1 MVSGRQFGRR
11 GRKLNAFHL
20 SFNPI
25 LDKHAPIRR
34 IKLRTRPNPFVTDE
48 IKLLMRSRYNCRTL
62 ASKSN
67 DPDAC
72 STYINLK
79 REVKHRLRKAEKDYV
94 VERIKDNPN
103 DSNYLWKI
111 IRSCIPKKTTTGSA
125 KSLVKDE
132 EVIANDFNNYFC
144 SIGKN
149 TVKKINLMAEE
160 FNYDLNRADEL
171 RPKNFSP
178 E

>member
-1 MVSGRQFGRR
+1 MEE
-11 GRKLNAFHL
+11 KLNAFHL
-20 SFNPI
+20 LFNPI

-34 IKLRTRPNPFVTDE
+34 IKLRTLPNPFVTDK
-48 IKLLMRSRYNCRTL
+48 IKLLMRSRDNCRKL

-67 DPDAC
+67 DPNAW
-72 STYINLK
+72 STYTNLK
-79 REVKHRLRKAEKDYV
+79 REVKYRLRKAEKDYV
-94 VERIKDNPN
+94 AERIKDNPN

-132 EVIANDFNNYFC
+132 KVIADDFNKYFC

-149 TVKKINLMAEE
+149 IVKKINLMAEE
-160 FNYDLNRADEL
+160 FNYDLNQT
-171 RPKNFSP
+171 NFSSITPPPYGRNFPP